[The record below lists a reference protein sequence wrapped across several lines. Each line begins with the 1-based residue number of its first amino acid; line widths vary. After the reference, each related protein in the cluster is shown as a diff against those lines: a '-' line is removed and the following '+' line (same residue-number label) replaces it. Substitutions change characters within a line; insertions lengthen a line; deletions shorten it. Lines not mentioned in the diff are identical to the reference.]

1 MPNRL
6 AQETSP
12 YLLQHR
18 DNPVDWYPWGP
29 EALRRASDEDKPI
42 LLSVGY
48 SACHWCHVME
58 RESFEDPETAA
69 YMNEHFVNVKVD
81 REERPDVDAI
91 YMEAVQAISGH
102 GGWPMTVFLDPD
114 GVPFYGGTYFP
125 PDESRGMPSFR
136 MVMEA
141 VVHAF
146 ETQRDEIRERA
157 PTTRARLGAIGE
169 VEPREDLPGPPA
181 LEEAVSRLLAAVDRR
196 NGGFGGAPKFPPASS
211 LELLLARGETG
222 VVELTLD
229 AMLAGGIYDQ
239 LGGGF
244 SRYSVDAVWL
254 VPHFEKMLYD
264 NGLLA
269 RAYLHGWQALGHER
283 YRRVCEETLDWVLR
297 EMRGPEGGFYSAL
310 DADSEGEEGKF
321 YVWTP
326 DQIREVL
333 EEPSDPNCINFYTQ
347 QMDKLMQFYGV
358 SEQGNF
364 EGANVLH
371 LAGGAGAPEPEGLD
385 EMRRALLEARSRRV
399 RPGLDDKR
407 LASWNAL
414 AIAALADAGAVLG
427 RADYLDAAR
436 AGAEFVLEQ
445 LRDGEGNL
453 LRTYKDG
460 RAHLNAYLED
470 HAFLLEALLTLYESS
485 FETRWFA
492 EARALAETTIERFGD
507 PERGGFYS
515 TSVDHEELIARRKEV
530 GDHPIPSGN
539 SSAAMGLLRLA
550 ALTGE
555 RRYEE
560 AAEGV
565 FALFGKPAVE
575 HPDAFAHMLRALD
588 FHLSP
593 TREVALVG
601 DDLSELA
608 AVVRE
613 RPRPHLVLAG
623 GPESSEEPPLLR
635 GRTAVEGRPAA
646 YVCENFA
653 CKLPVTSAGELR
665 GLL

>member
-18 DNPVDWYPWGP
+18 DNPVDWYPWGA
-29 EALRRASDEDKPI
+29 EALARAREQDRPI

-58 RESFEDPETAA
+58 RESFEHPETTA

-91 YMEAVQAISGH
+91 YMEAVQTITGH

-146 ETQRDEIRERA
+146 ETQREEIREKA
-157 PTTRARLGAIGE
+157 PIARARLGAIGE
-169 VEPREDLPGPPA
+169 VEPRDLPGA
-181 LEEAVSRLLAAVDRR
+181 AHVDEAVQRLLAAADHRH
-196 NGGFGGAPKFPPASS
+196 GGFGSAPKFPPASS
-211 LELLLARGETG
+211 LELLLARGETKP
-222 VVELTLD
+222 VELTLD
-229 AMLAGGIYDQ
+229 QMLAGGIYDQ

-244 SRYSVDAVWL
+244 ARYSVDAVWL

-264 NGLLA
+264 NALLA
-269 RAYLHGWQALGHER
+269 RAYLHSWQSFGHER
-283 YRRVCEETLDWVLR
+283 YRRVCEETLGWMLR

-310 DADSEGEEGKF
+310 DADSEGEEGRF

-326 DQIREVL
+326 EQIREVL
-333 EEPSDPNCINFYTQ
+333 GDGAAPVLEY
-347 QMDKLMQFYGV
+347 YGV

-364 EGANVLH
+364 EGSNVLH
-371 LAGGAGAPEPEGLD
+371 LAAGAEAEEPGGLA
-385 EMRRALLEARSRRV
+385 EARRALFDARAKRV

-407 LASWNAL
+407 LAAWNAL
-414 AIAALADAGAVLG
+414 AIAALADAGAVLE
-427 RADYLDAAR
+427 REDYLDAAR
-436 AGAEFVLEQ
+436 ACAEFVLTS
-445 LRDGEGNL
+445 LRDGEGRL

-460 RAHLNAYLED
+460 RAHLGAYLED
-470 HAFLLEALLTLYESS
+470 HAFLLEALLTLYEST
-485 FETRWFA
+485 FEERWFA
-492 EARALAETTIERFGD
+492 AARSLAETTIERFGD

-515 TSVDHEELIARRKEV
+515 TASDHEELIARRKEV

-550 ALTGE
+550 ALSGE

-565 FALFGKPAVE
+565 FALFAEPAVR
-575 HPDAFAHMLRALD
+575 HPDAFAHLLRALD

-593 TREVALVG
+593 TREIALVG
-601 DDLSELA
+601 DDLAALA
-608 AVVRE
+608 TVVRK
-613 RPRPHLVLAG
+613 RPLFHAVLAG
-623 GPESSEEPPLLR
+623 GPEGSEEPPLLA
-635 GRTAVEGRPAA
+635 GRTTVDGQPAA
-646 YVCENFA
+646 YVCENFS
-653 CKLPVTSAGELR
+653 CQLPVTDADSLR
-665 GLL
+665 RQLENG